1 MTDILWVTPEIHCRH
16 WGPLIFQATTIRD
29 RTIQH
34 DLTALQTESFYLCI
48 FIPFRS
54 FHYHLR
60 KVMLLV
66 KLDLLSLNWFL
77 FECSSKLALKCAPFP
92 TIISHWTIFT
102 SNWQTTSC
110 NDVEFIAISCKV
122 LIIATFNAKM
132 LLKCCLN
139 YEISLNKEINRNR

>member
-1 MTDILWVTPEIHCRH
+1 MGNARDSLP
-16 WGPLIFQATTIRD
+16 PLRSFNLPSNYNQRPHDSARFDCPANRIF
-29 RTIQH
+29 
-34 DLTALQTESFYLCI
+34 LFLQ

-77 FECSSKLALKCAPFP
+77 FEYSSKLALKCAPFP
-92 TIISHWTIFT
+92 TIIFHWTIFT